1 MSSRILIV
9 EDDPLVV
16 LMLEEHLE
24 ILGHRAIGSADCV
37 GIAMTHLA
45 KQEIDAAI
53 VDVILANGE
62 TSAPVAEMLI
72 AKGIPFLVSTG
83 GFISA
88 PEPAFAGRPILMKPF
103 TLDRLAEA
111 FALIA

>member
-9 EDDPLVV
+9 EDDPIVV
-16 LMLEEHLE
+16 LMIEEHLE

-37 GIAMTHLA
+37 AIAMTHLA
-45 KQEIDAAI
+45 KHDIDAAI
-53 VDVILANGE
+53 IDVILANGE

-72 AKGIPFLVSTG
+72 ARGIPFLVSTG
-83 GFISA
+83 GFIRA

-103 TLDRLAEA
+103 TLDRLAQAITE
-111 FALIA
+111 IA